1 MKGNNNISEKNNN
14 NKYYTNIKIEE
25 KENINR
31 NKTSYSNNNRRIKR
45 KNNKKIEIFPLI
57 KIKNRNK
64 KILTKNVKE
73 DNYTESSISSKKT
86 HTLKIKKD
94 IKFKTKNEVN
104 INIINTDDPLILENN
119 DSSYFENHN
128 SNNNNLINIKKDIH
142 SNTIYSHRIN
152 SNFSKSMHACKNKK
166 RKIKDSE
173 TLNDVFKKLLDI
185 KRKIREVK
193 NKKRNKIFQF
203 NTTLSN
209 SKNSS
214 SSPKKINF
222 NLKRNCQNK
231 NIYNSLN
238 YHNNKSYNFNTTIFN
253 PTTKTIKKPRVLK
266 RANTLKPNINI
277 INFRNS
283 ANLYKRFN
291 EHIKY
296 ILHIRESEMNFLA
309 SQFQKALDEN
319 EKEKDFHY
327 KNRVFP
333 LDIINKIIQIK
344 EDLTLN
350 KYRNEYFKRLD
361 RYDIHHLNKL
371 LDFQKKNVNANKA
384 KIFKGIFS
392 KMIKIK

>member
-1 MKGNNNISEKNNN
+1 MKGNNNNLKQNNN
-14 NKYYTNIKIEE
+14 SHYTNIKPDE
-25 KENINR
+25 KENNHK
-31 NKTSYSNNNRRIKR
+31 NKTSYSNNKRSIKR

-57 KIKNRNK
+57 KIKNRSK
-64 KILTKNVKE
+64 KILIKNVKE
-73 DNYTESSISSKKT
+73 DNNTESSISSKKT
-86 HTLKIKKD
+86 YTLKIKND

-104 INIINTDDPLILENN
+104 INIINTEEPLILENN
-119 DSSYFENHN
+119 DSSYFENNN

-142 SNTIYSHRIN
+142 SNTINSHTIN
-152 SNFSKSMHACKNKK
+152 SYFSKSMHACKNKK
-166 RKIKDSE
+166 RKINDSE
-173 TLNDVFKKLLDI
+173 TLNDVFKQLLDI
-185 KRKIREVK
+185 KHKIREVK
-193 NKKRNKIFQF
+193 DKKRNKIFQF
-203 NTTLSN
+203 NTTLSY

-222 NLKRNCQNK
+222 KLSRNIQNRNK
-231 NIYNSLN
+231 NNTINYN
-238 YHNNKSYNFNTTIFN
+238 NNKSYNFNTTFFN
-253 PTTKTIKKPRVLK
+253 PTSKTPKNSRVLR

-296 ILHIRESEMNFLA
+296 ILHIRENEMNSLA

-344 EDLTLN
+344 DDLTLN

-361 RYDIHHLNKL
+361 RYDIHPLNKF

-392 KMIKIK
+392 KMIKTK